1 MEDEKLTIDQLA
13 EKIKSKYPAYN
24 DMDNTILV
32 EKIIAKYPVYKDQL
46 IEGSLKKKKALRDP
60 MLELV
65 HWNHKILITLLKDL

>member
-46 IEGSLKKKKALRDP
+46 IEGSLKKKRRRYGIRC
-60 MLELV
+60 
-65 HWNHKILITLLKDL
+65 WSWFIGITRY

>member
-13 EKIKSKYPAYN
+13 EKIKLKYPAYN

-46 IEGSLKKKKALRDP
+46 IEDSLKKKEGVTGSDVGVGS
-60 MLELV
+60 LESQNTSSL
-65 HWNHKILITLLKDL
+65 